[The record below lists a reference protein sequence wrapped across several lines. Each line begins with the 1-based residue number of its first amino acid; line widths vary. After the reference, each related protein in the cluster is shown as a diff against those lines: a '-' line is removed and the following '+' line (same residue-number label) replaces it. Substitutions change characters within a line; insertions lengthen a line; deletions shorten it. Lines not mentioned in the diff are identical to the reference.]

1 MENKNL
7 FDRFRENANQ
17 LEEMPSKHAWRKLE
31 SRLDTHESRGQTSL
45 YRTLAMAA
53 AVIALVAV
61 TFVITMMTQSQT
73 QSAEQ
78 FAEARPS
85 NLEELETYTDA
96 IEEAYKVVQFSR
108 QHTSRLS
115 NPISDGHPGKK
126 LLASYKDGESDIRPA
141 VILGSKEAAEQK
153 AMALKNQHFE
163 AFRDLLYSDDVQTF
177 FGKENTVFVYK
188 TTSLCNAIDCEN
200 FQLEKT
206 KQTVFFAAK
215 EDLFMRGDPNHM
227 MIEASLEGEKVNF
240 KYALKGSTK

>member
-1 MENKNL
+1 MENNNL

-17 LEEMPSKHAWRKLE
+17 LEEMPSNHAWRKLE

-53 AVIALVAV
+53 AVVALVAV
-61 TFVITMMTQSQT
+61 TFVITMMTQTEPNGQM
-73 QSAEQ
+73 
-78 FAEARPS
+78 AEARPT
-85 NLEELETYTDA
+85 ELEDLEIFTDVS
-96 IEEAYKVVQFSR
+96 EEAYKIVQFTR

-126 LLASYKDGESDIRPA
+126 LLASYKDGESNIRPA
-141 VILGSKEAAEQK
+141 VVLGSKEAAEQK
-153 AMALKNQHFE
+153 AMTLKNKHFE

-177 FGKENTVFVYK
+177 FGKGNTMYVYK
-188 TTSLCNAIDCEN
+188 TPSLCNTIDCEN

-215 EDLFMRGDPNHM
+215 EDLFMRANPNHM
-227 MIEASLEGEKVNF
+227 VIEASLEGEKVNF
-240 KYALKGSTK
+240 KYALKGSTN